1 MAVEE
6 FDVLIVGAGFSGLY
20 TLHRFRQQGYSVRVL
35 EAADGIGGTW
45 YWNTYPGARCDAESI
60 DYSYS
65 FSPELEQEWTWTERY
80 AAQPEILRYV
90 DHVVERFDLRRDIR
104 TGARV
109 VTADYDENSVRWDV
123 AIESGERFRSRY
135 LIFATGGLSAPLEPP
150 FPGVERFTGES
161 YRTQMWPHEPVDL
174 RGKRVAVVG
183 TGSSGVQL
191 IPVVAEQAARLTVF
205 QRTANFSVPGRN
217 RPLTAEEIERVKRDY
232 PTVPAA
238 QRNSHAGLN
247 LHSTDLASTDMT
259 ESEQRA
265 RLEEQWALG
274 GSFEMAVA
282 FSDVALKMDANGL
295 VADFIRAKIREQI
308 GDRHRADLLTPRD
321 HPYVGKRPCVDH
333 GYYET
338 FNRDNVDLVDIRS
351 DPIAEITPT
360 GITLT
365 SGIEYETDVIVY
377 ANGYDAI
384 TGAINR
390 IDIRGRGGKSLRELW
405 SDGPRT
411 YLGYGVAGFPNLLMV
426 GGPGSPSIVVMAIA
440 LAEQQV
446 EWLLNCLDH
455 LRAAGIEEFE
465 PTERAQDSWTE
476 LVAQLAAAIP
486 AYANTESSYYNGA
499 NVPGKPRGYPM
510 FMGGW
515 VFYRQIC
522 GDVAAQGYVE
532 FKPPARG

>member
-20 TLHRFRQQGYSVRVL
+20 TLHRFREQGYSVRVL

-65 FSPELEQEWTWTERY
+65 FSPELEQEWNWTERY

-90 DHVVERFDLRRDIR
+90 DHVVERFDLRRDIQ

-109 VTADYDENSVRWDV
+109 VSAEYDENAIRWDV
-123 AIESGERFRSRY
+123 AIASGERFRSRY

-150 FPGVERFTGES
+150 FPGVERFAGES
-161 YRTQMWPHEPVDL
+161 YRTQVWPHEPVDL
-174 RGKRVAVVG
+174 VGKRIAVVG

-191 IPVVAEQAARLTVF
+191 IPVVAEQAAKVTVF

-217 RPLTAEEIERVKRDY
+217 RTLSADEVAEIKREY
-232 PTVPAA
+232 ATVRAS

-247 LHSTDLASTDMT
+247 LHSTDRASTDL
-259 ESEQRA
+259 SEQECRD

-274 GSFEMAVA
+274 GAFEMAVA
-282 FSDVALKMDANGL
+282 FTDVALDMDANAL
-295 VADFIRAKIREQI
+295 VADFIREKIREKV
-308 GDRHRADLLTPRD
+308 GDPQRADLLTPND
-321 HPYVGKRPCVDH
+321 HPFVGKRPCVDH
-333 GYYET
+333 GYFEA
-338 FNRDNVDLVDIRS
+338 FNRENVELVDIRT

-360 GITLT
+360 GIALA
-365 SGIEYETDVIVY
+365 SGVEHEADVIVY
-377 ANGYDAI
+377 ATGYDAI
-384 TGAINR
+384 TGAMNR
-390 IDIRGRGGKSLRELW
+390 IDVRGRGGKSLRELW

-426 GGPGSPSIVVMAIA
+426 GGPGSPSILVMAIA

-455 LRAAGIEEFE
+455 LKAAGTEEFE
-465 PTERAQDSWTE
+465 PTEEAQNGWTDV
-476 LVAQLAAAIP
+476 VAQIAAAIP
-486 AYANTESSYYNGA
+486 AYAQTESSYYNGA

-522 GDVAAQGYVE
+522 DDVAAKG
-532 FKPPARG
+532 FTGFTGSA

>member
-20 TLHRFRQQGYSVRVL
+20 TLHRFRERGYSVRVL

-45 YWNTYPGARCDAESI
+45 YWNAYPGARCDAESI

-65 FSPELEQEWTWTERY
+65 FSPELEQEWNWTERY

-90 DHVVERFDLRRDIR
+90 EHVVDRFDLRRDIR

-109 VTADYDENSVRWDV
+109 VSAAYDEDDARWDV
-123 AIESGERFRSRY
+123 GIESGERFRCRY

-150 FPGVERFTGES
+150 FPGVERFAGES
-161 YRTQMWPHEPVDL
+161 YRTQVWPHEPVDL
-174 RGKRVAVVG
+174 AGKRVAVVG

-191 IPVVAEQAARLTVF
+191 IPVVAEQADRVTVF

-217 RPLTAEEIERVKRDY
+217 RRLGDDELAQLKGEY
-232 PTVPAA
+232 PTIRAA

-247 LHSTDLASTDMT
+247 LHGIDRASTELT
-259 ESEQRA
+259 EREQRD

-274 GSFEMAVA
+274 GAFEMAVA
-282 FSDVALKMDANGL
+282 FTDVALDMHANGL
-295 VADFIRAKIREQI
+295 VAEFIREKIREKV
-308 GDRHRADLLTPRD
+308 GDPGLAELLSPRD
-321 HPYVGKRPCVDH
+321 HPFVGKRPCVDH
-333 GYYET
+333 GYFET
-338 FNRDNVDLVDIRS
+338 FNRDNVELVDIRT

-360 GITLT
+360 GIRLT
-365 SGIEYETDVIVY
+365 SGAEHEADVIVY

-384 TGAINR
+384 TGAMNR

-426 GGPGSPSIVVMAIA
+426 GGPGSPSILVMAIA

-446 EWLLNCLDH
+446 EWLLDCLDH
-455 LRAAGIEEFE
+455 LRDKGIEEFE
-465 PTERAQDSWTE
+465 PTEEAQNAWTE
-476 LVAQLAAAIP
+476 VVAQIAAMIP
-486 AYANTESSYYNGA
+486 AYSQTESSYYNGA

-515 VFYRQIC
+515 VLYRQIC
-522 GDVAAQGYVE
+522 DDVAAKGYAE
-532 FKPPARG
+532 LTLHRES